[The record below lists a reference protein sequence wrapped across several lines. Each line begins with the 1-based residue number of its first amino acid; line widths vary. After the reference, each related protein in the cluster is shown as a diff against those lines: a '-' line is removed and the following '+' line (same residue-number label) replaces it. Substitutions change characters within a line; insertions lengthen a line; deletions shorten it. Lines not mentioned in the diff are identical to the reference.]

1 MMYCLDLKLIHI
13 IHWICT
19 ESEKITLNNSV
30 DSLFPFK
37 CIRRGSWIYYYFF
50 FFRFFVLVQ
59 GNVVFSDKYISKI
72 IIFTQKKDNSKLEY
86 NMTRLEFI
94 TLKKAKYCSG

>member
-30 DSLFPFK
+30 DSFFLSSVYVEEVGF
-37 CIRRGSWIYYYFF
+37 INYFF
-50 FFRFFVLVQ
+50 LRFFVLVQ

>member
-30 DSLFPFK
+30 DSFFLSSVYVEEVGF
-37 CIRRGSWIYYYFF
+37 INYF

>member
-30 DSLFPFK
+30 DSFFLSSVYVEEVGF
-37 CIRRGSWIYYYFF
+37 INFF

-72 IIFTQKKDNSKLEY
+72 IIFTPKKKIIQNL
-86 NMTRLEFI
+86 NTI
-94 TLKKAKYCSG
+94 

>member
-30 DSLFPFK
+30 DSFFLSSVYVEEVGF
-37 CIRRGSWIYYYFF
+37 INFF